1 MQSSRI
7 QFKGKSAIMKELQRT
22 IAFRCYNHVVLTSG
36 NCKGTKKLQAKVHE
50 LYFGRS
56 NNDDDNIGF
65 SYQQCMDGTMAFAS
79 LYDRTQQDVARGT
92 TTTLSLKQ
100 YLHCTQET
108 IIVSTNAKDQGINA
122 AVLCSKGISNRAILT
137 ARRIWDLINQVEQNW
152 KKALAIVQM
161 SDYKD
166 GNLPSGKTY
175 EDYLLFVRE
184 AMYKEAKTKEQVD
197 IDDDDDDD
205 YDEEEEQ
212 SAAGEIDGDSAADM
226 PENWIFP
233 GYMAF
238 ALYGPIMPPGSDFKF
253 KAEAFFATGDRKGK
267 GKKDGR
273 AVARMVPPSED
284 SVVTR
289 SSASVTEGRGCTINE
304 ALFAAS
310 IAQQSHAATMLYQS
324 KLIDRHINY
333 HNYRIKRAERDVVE
347 RWRQLLTVNP
357 DMPLNPDPNNLAL
370 EEFNKAKLRLGQV
383 ENEYQQYM
391 DSISIRVAP
400 ENRYQ
405 RIVYTMLK
413 KFMPPQDEPQPKRA
427 RCSTPMSSIYI
438 PVGNDITGNNVD
450 DDEEGTA
457 NHFTNSPPNRNT

>member
-1 MQSSRI
+1 MPSSRI
-7 QFKGKSAIMKELQRT
+7 HFKGKSAIMKEMQRT

-50 LYFGRS
+50 LYFGR

-65 SYQQCMDGTMAFAS
+65 YQQCMDGTMAFAS
-79 LYDRTQQDVARGT
+79 LYDRTQDVTRGGT
-92 TTTLSLKQ
+92 TTTLTLKQ
-100 YLHCTQET
+100 YLHCTEET

-122 AVLCSKGISNRAILT
+122 AVLCSKGTSNRAVLT
-137 ARRIWDLINQVEQNW
+137 ARRIWDLANQVEQNW

-184 AMYKEAKTKEQVD
+184 AMYKEAKTKEAVD
-197 IDDDDDDD
+197 IVDDDD
-205 YDEEEEQ
+205 YDDDYEEEEEEELHVDP
-212 SAAGEIDGDSAADM
+212 AANM

-238 ALYGPIMPPGSDFKF
+238 ALYGPIMPPGSDSNFKV
-253 KAEAFFATGDRKGK
+253 EALFATGDSEGK
-267 GKKDGR
+267 GEKDGR
-273 AVARMVPPSED
+273 RSVASRTVQASED

-310 IAQQSHAATMLYQS
+310 IAQQSYAATMLYQS

-333 HNYRIKRAERDVVE
+333 HNYRMKRAERDVVE
-347 RWRQLLTVNP
+347 RWRQLLNP
-357 DMPLNPDPNNLAL
+357 DMSLNPDPNNLAL
-370 EEFNKAKLRLGQV
+370 EEFNKAKLRLAQV

-391 DSISIRVAP
+391 DSISTGEAP

-405 RIVYTMLK
+405 RIVDTLLK
-413 KFMPPQDEPQPKRA
+413 KFMPPQDEPQAKRA

-438 PVGNDITGNNVD
+438 PVGNDINGNNVN
-450 DDEEGTA
+450 DDEKGTA